1 MAKKILVDVNGTLK
15 NVKRVLVNVDGI
27 LKNVKKGLVNVN
39 GILKQFWASAQSPVI
54 RDEVELTKSGDYHNS
69 TYPVTLTGKKY
80 HFANADTFTYR
91 FYRSSSASG
100 PWTPMTNEITTT
112 NPASGSSSTVTYQLT
127 NSDFTESTFMYFK
140 FEYTGYNTSVSP
152 SLFTV
157 STSNIV
163 TVTYLDIPAPPPGF
177 PNINQSTI
185 SVASTASSGTW
196 TGSPTLYDWKWQ
208 YGVSNATLTYQATPS
223 ISSTSLSG
231 TTATATVFNHG
242 FKSGDSVTFSGINDL
257 FNQPA
262 TAISSVFTNFFSYT
276 VSKPTWSFSS
286 QYTANTSYTTYNS
299 QIYKA
304 LLDTPTRTDW
314 TFTTNYTTNNHV
326 NYSSQVYKA
335 LSSTPTPRAT
345 WNSSTS
351 YTTGQYVNYNGQVYQ
366 ASGPS
371 TNIAPNN
378 PDFWNLIDIYPG
390 GSGGYWTLVNIYP
403 TSTTYWQSQNG
414 SSASGGTATGPNYHE
429 GTSSSPISYTINS
442 FPSTDY
448 KTGTSLQGLT
458 TRMNVA
464 VYNAATFN
472 STSNSASRTIYG
484 YPSIFLGAQTITSTT
499 ASIIYAEANMDVYD
513 ISVRRQISVT
523 SATVTDGGSTITYT
537 TASNHSFSSS
547 PLISVSGMSPSTF
560 NTSDIVVIST
570 TSNTFKISNLTGA
583 TGSSTAGGTAIGT
596 LSGYPKTNQTNS
608 SPISITGLTGGVT
621 YYVYVDPKN
630 ADSPRVF
637 GIQKTTSFT
646 TPQPPVNTVAPTISP
661 LNNRSRPPVST
672 ELVSTQGTWTGVD
685 GSTTYA
691 YQWQYF
697 ENATVGWVNFSET
710 GNNTN
715 TFTIPSLYNG
725 FSVRCRVRAANGA
738 TFTDAATEYIADAA
752 VSIGTIS
759 PTSANQNQSTNFSF
773 TVSGYPTSYTIDWGD
788 GSPNETYTVSANT
801 SSVSATHAHTYTT
814 ATTRTIT
821 VTAQPGSKTRTGSVS
836 VLAPISITF
845 DANSGT
851 LSSGPGNGSATH
863 VYTGNSGSTFIAPSA
878 ARTHFTFSTW
888 RNPLSGGDP
897 IFLTPGLTYTFGSSG
912 LESSKTFFAIWT
924 ANTYTVTYNANG
936 GSVSPSSASVTYP
949 GSVTLPTP
957 TRLNHT
963 FNGWY
968 TASSGGSF
976 VGGAGSSYSPTSNI
990 TLFAQWTIIQY
1001 TVTWNANGGSV
1012 SPTSSTVNAG
1022 SSVTAPTPTRN
1033 GYTFSTWRNPLS
1045 GGDPIFV
1052 SAGGSYTPTS
1062 NIEFFAIWIA
1072 NTYTVSYNANGGTG
1086 APSSQTKTHDVTL
1099 TLSSTIPTRTNFTFN
1114 GWNTASDGS
1123 GTNYSAGGS
1132 YTANASATLWARWT
1146 PIQYTVT
1153 WDANGG
1159 TVSPTSSTVN
1169 AGSSVT
1175 APTPTRSGF
1184 TFSTWR
1190 NPLSGGDPIFV
1201 SAGGS
1206 YTPTGNIT
1214 FFAIW
1219 TQQVPG
1225 PPRTVSLTRNQSSW
1239 NGTSWTW
1246 NCTWLAPNTGGTVST
1261 YEAYREVG
1269 TGTVGA
1275 ATLTSIG
1282 NTSTP
1287 QTGLTT
1293 TSTTFSTTVQANSRA
1308 DAYVRA
1314 CNSGGC
1320 SSYVSGNV
1328 G

>member
-472 STSNSASRTIYG
+472 SASNSASRTIYG

-499 ASIIYAEANMDVYD
+499 ASIIYSEANMDVYD
-513 ISVRRQISVT
+513 ISVRRTVNIIG
-523 SATVTDGGSTITYT
+523 ATVTGGGSTITYT
-537 TASNHSFSSS
+537 TSGNHSFSSS
-547 PLISVSGMSPSTF
+547 ALVSVSGMTPSTF
-560 NTSDIVVIST
+560 NSSDIVVIST
-570 TSNTFKISNLTGA
+570 TSNTFTISNLTGA
-583 TGSSTAGGTAIGT
+583 TGSSTGNGTALGT
-596 LSGYPKTNQTNS
+596 ISGYPLTNQANS
-608 SPISITGLTGGVT
+608 SPISITGLSSGST
-621 YYVYVDPKN
+621 YTVYVTPKN
-630 ADSPRVF
+630 ADSPRVS

-646 TPQPPVNTVAPTISP
+646 TPQVPVNTIAPTISP
-661 LNNRSRPPVST
+661 LNNRGRAPVST
-672 ELVSTQGTWTGVD
+672 QLVSTQGTWAGVD
-685 GSTTYA
+685 GSTIYT

-697 ENATVGWVNFSET
+697 ENATIGWVNFSET

-715 TFTIPSLYNG
+715 TFTIPSFYNG
-725 FSVRCRVRAANGA
+725 FSVRCRVRATNGSQFA
-738 TFTDAATEYIADAA
+738 DAATEYIADAA
-752 VSIGTIS
+752 VSVGSIS
-759 PTSANQNQSTNFSF
+759 PTSVTQNQSTNFSF
-773 TVSGYPTSYTIDWGD
+773 SVSGYPTSYTINWGD
-788 GSPNETYTVSANT
+788 GSSNETYNVSAGT
-801 SSVSATHAHTYTT
+801 SSVNATHAHTYTT
-814 ATTRTIT
+814 VTTRTIT
-821 VTAQPGSKTRTGSVS
+821 VTAQPGSKTNSANITISAPPPSASGFDRFNTSTNPSQPSV
-836 VLAPISITF
+836 ISF
-845 DANSGT
+845 
-851 LSSGPGNGSATH
+851 SSSNNQVTSMWTNGSPITAVT
-863 VYTGNSGSTFIAPSA
+863 YTYSGAGTSGSLTDTTSPFVTSDTTPYSQ
-878 ARTHFTFSTW
+878 
-888 RNPLSGGDP
+888 SG
-897 IFLTPGLTYTFGSSG
+897 TYTFTVFNYNDNMQV
-912 LESSKTFFAIWT
+912 TFSWNQSNARSYRVIYNHSVLGNGFT
-924 ANTYTVTYNANG
+924 LNGNNTG
-936 GSVSPSSASVTYP
+936 SSASAIANFTTAGTITWSSLTVYSGDNQTGTSVTYSNP
-949 GSVTLPTP
+949 TFSISVPRPESSRQGQVSLTYVLPKLNTP
-957 TRLNHT
+957 T
-963 FNGWY
+963 GV
-968 TASSGGSF
+968 TASSNRTDGVFISWNAVSEAAYYGVWYEPPLPSYDSLADFGGNRNTTLITGTSYLETSLGSGVTRVYWVQAYRSGDPVGTKSEWGGPATGTRVAASSTGATSIAYVAPTTNAINVTTGSGTIPDDGFFTLNLPFTTWFNGTAYTQIFIGTNSYATFGGGSGAF
-976 VGGAGSSYSPTSNI
+976 SNLSATNPAFNKIMVAAGDCGSTGVFFTSSASQWTMRYDGSDSTTGSPVNQKWELQCNSSNPKSIRLSIVQVSEPGGITGMYSSSALINSLGGAGTSWNI
-990 TLFAQWTIIQY
+990 T
-1001 TVTWNANGGSV
+1001 
-1012 SPTSSTVNAG
+1012 
-1022 SSVTAPTPTRN
+1022 
-1033 GYTFSTWRNPLS
+1033 
-1045 GGDPIFV
+1045 
-1052 SAGGSYTPTS
+1052 SA
-1062 NIEFFAIWIA
+1062 
-1072 NTYTVSYNANGGTG
+1072 
-1086 APSSQTKTHDVTL
+1086 
-1099 TLSSTIPTRTNFTFN
+1099 
-1114 GWNTASDGS
+1114 
-1123 GTNYSAGGS
+1123 
-1132 YTANASATLWARWT
+1132 
-1146 PIQYTVT
+1146 
-1153 WDANGG
+1153 
-1159 TVSPTSSTVN
+1159 
-1169 AGSSVT
+1169 
-1175 APTPTRSGF
+1175 
-1184 TFSTWR
+1184 
-1190 NPLSGGDPIFV
+1190 
-1201 SAGGS
+1201 
-1206 YTPTGNIT
+1206 
-1214 FFAIW
+1214 
-1219 TQQVPG
+1219 
-1225 PPRTVSLTRNQSSW
+1225 
-1239 NGTSWTW
+1239 
-1246 NCTWLAPNTGGTVST
+1246 
-1261 YEAYREVG
+1261 
-1269 TGTVGA
+1269 
-1275 ATLTSIG
+1275 
-1282 NTSTP
+1282 
-1287 QTGLTT
+1287 
-1293 TSTTFSTTVQANSRA
+1293 
-1308 DAYVRA
+1308 
-1314 CNSGGC
+1314 
-1320 SSYVSGNV
+1320 
-1328 G
+1328 